1 MTKKQ
6 MQTVVDAVNVQS
18 DCLWE
23 FINDNSTL
31 PEDRAK
37 FLSDLNDLCA
47 FMLKAREKGL
57 DVDKSCYPL
66 DKKVAKLG
74 GQK

>member
-6 MQTVVDAVNVQS
+6 MQTVVDTVNVQS
-18 DCLWE
+18 DYLWE
-23 FINDNSTL
+23 FINDGHTL

-37 FLSDLNDLCA
+37 FLGDLNDLCT
-47 FMLKAREKGL
+47 FMLEAREKGL
-57 DVDKSCYPL
+57 NVNNSCYPL